1 MSIHIGAKPG
11 EIAHSIL
18 LPGDPLRA
26 TFIAENLLEE
36 AICFN
41 NVRGMKGFT
50 GNYRGK
56 RVSVMGTGM
65 GMPSHS
71 IYVNELIQ
79 EYDVQTLIRV
89 GTAGALQP
97 NLKLGDVVL
106 AMSASTDSN
115 VNLLRFGGREFA
127 PCANFDL
134 LLAAY
139 HAAQAQGIRV
149 SVGGILTSDIF
160 YSDDPDW
167 WKVWAEHGVLACEM
181 ETNALYT
188 IASKLKVRALSIVT
202 ISDSLITHE
211 EATSEQRQQGFTK
224 MVELALD
231 IVT

>member
-11 EIAHSIL
+11 EIAQSIL

-26 TFIAENLLEE
+26 TYIAENLLEG
-36 AICFN
+36 ATCFN
-41 NVRGMKGFT
+41 NVRGMKGYT
-50 GNYRGK
+50 GSYHGK

-65 GMPSHS
+65 GMPSHG
-71 IYVNELIQ
+71 IYVNELIRD
-79 EYDVQTLIRV
+79 YGVQTLIRI

-97 NLKLGDVVL
+97 DLKLGDIVL

-127 PCANFDL
+127 PSASFDL

-139 HAAQAQGIRV
+139 QAAQAQGVRV

-167 WKVWAEHGVLACEM
+167 WKIWAEHGVLACEM

-188 IASKLKVRALSIVT
+188 IAAKFKVRALSIVT

-211 EATSEQRQQGFTK
+211 EATAEQRQQGFIK
-224 MVELALD
+224 MAELALE
-231 IVT
+231 IAA